1 MLFRFSNTPKDEEH
15 REQARSYATPTRGLE
30 QAPRIVKTHNRYN
43 ARMHITLNGQPRDC
57 ASSITVARLL
67 DEAGYAGRRV
77 AVEVNR
83 EIVPRSRHAE
93 HRLADGDQVEIVHAI
108 GGG

>member
-1 MLFRFSNTPKDEEH
+1 M
-15 REQARSYATPTRGLE
+15 
-30 QAPRIVKTHNRYN
+30 RIF
-43 ARMHITLNGQPRDC
+43 LNGQAHDC
-57 ASSITVARLL
+57 PPATTIARLL
-67 DEAGYAGRRV
+67 ADTGHGQRRV

-93 HRLADGDQVEIVHAI
+93 HVLDEDDRVEIVQAI

>member
-1 MLFRFSNTPKDEEH
+1 VAGYT
-15 REQARSYATPTRGLE
+15 TRM
-30 QAPRIVKTHNRYN
+30 QIV
-43 ARMHITLNGQPRDC
+43 LNGSPRDC
-57 ASSITVARLL
+57 APDTSIARLL
-67 DEAGYAGRRV
+67 DDAGYGGRRV

-83 EIVPRSRHAE
+83 DIVPRSRHGE